1 MGAKSRMIKIGQ
13 SEFGCPCHA
22 CAFFNSRDEE
32 YELLLPFSKSGAE
45 AGERLFQVVDKAHLE
60 ERRLRLAEAGIDV
73 PAAESNGQLEIRP
86 WENAY
91 LRGNR
96 FDQNAM
102 LELIQEVLEAGRSSG
117 FPLTRLWANME
128 WALDDL
134 PGVHDIVE
142 YETRLNHFL
151 PNYDDVVVCTYD
163 LSKFSA
169 PVVMDIMRT
178 HPQVIVG
185 GVLQDKSILRP
196 PRRISCRVEPPTA
209 LIQWLRPG
217 RYLRSPIRPNGE
229 ASLRR
234 CVRDLVALSSLP
246 ALWIKADA
254 SQIADSIGQL
264 AVSILDAEFACVF
277 LRDPAFEGRA
287 SPRESQRAL
296 DRPGTRSGPVSRR
309 IRCSRSTTAI
319 KIACGQRVCPSGGS
333 PSSGIIALSGRAD
346 FPTDTEQ
353 TLLRVAANQA
363 AIAIER
369 SKSEAKSAEQTRAL
383 QRLTRTETALYTFT
397 DRLFRAESQ
406 HEIYEAAWMQLSG
419 FYALRPRVDPPFDAA
434 AHGCDLVAWRA
445 LSDEYRKAVDGHS
458 PWKPED
464 TEAESHMHR

>member
-1 MGAKSRMIKIGQ
+1 MGYGKRVYDAAPDARPAPSDEAIVTGGVGAKMIRQIAPRCSGAQDPEYAIEDTPVVYPRNATWLVRQHGPDGNPFMISEFVVHDSSPQFWKFESRRSGQSQRFRLSAGRYLRITRGDSTMRPSEGPSKWLRGTMIPLVAERRSLPSLTRLERPKRFGTLCFLRESILVETGENSMDANSRTIKIGQ

-102 LELIQEVLEAGRSSG
+102 LELIQEVLKAGRSSG

-151 PNYDDVVVCTYD
+151 PNYNDVVVCTYD

-185 GVLQDKSILRP
+185 GLLQTNPFYVP
-196 PRRISCRVEPPTA
+196 PD
-209 LIQWLRPG
+209 QF
-217 RYLRSPIRPNGE
+217 
-229 ASLRR
+229 
-234 CVRDLVALSSLP
+234 
-246 ALWIKADA
+246 
-254 SQIADSIGQL
+254 L
-264 AVSILDAEFACVF
+264 AEL
-277 LRDPAFEGRA
+277 
-287 SPRESQRAL
+287 SQR
-296 DRPGTRSGPVSRR
+296 R
-309 IRCSRSTTAI
+309 
-319 KIACGQRVCPSGGS
+319 
-333 PSSGIIALSGRAD
+333 
-346 FPTDTEQ
+346 
-353 TLLRVAANQA
+353 
-363 AIAIER
+363 
-369 SKSEAKSAEQTRAL
+369 
-383 QRLTRTETALYTFT
+383 
-397 DRLFRAESQ
+397 
-406 HEIYEAAWMQLSG
+406 H
-419 FYALRPRVDPPFDAA
+419 
-434 AHGCDLVAWRA
+434 
-445 LSDEYRKAVDGHS
+445 
-458 PWKPED
+458 
-464 TEAESHMHR
+464 